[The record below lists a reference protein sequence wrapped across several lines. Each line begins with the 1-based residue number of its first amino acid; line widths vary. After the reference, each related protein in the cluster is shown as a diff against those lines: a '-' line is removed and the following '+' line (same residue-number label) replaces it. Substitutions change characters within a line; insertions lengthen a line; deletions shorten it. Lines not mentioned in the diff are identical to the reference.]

1 LCVFKGLVCIFVF
14 LCYFRLLLFYVVSY
28 FCWVW
33 FFSIKPRD
41 CLEQHLRND
50 LFCVA
55 WDVKPCSIP
64 FYSKQVLAASAL
76 QPLKSEALS
85 LHLSIPVPVLVPSV
99 ITSRPT
105 TASRP
110 SNPLNPL
117 LLRLRFGFCWP
128 LCTFINYI
136 Y

>member
-1 LCVFKGLVCIFVF
+1 MCVFKGLVCIFVF

-33 FFSIKPRD
+33 FFQYQAKRLPGTAS
-41 CLEQHLRND
+41 RND

-76 QPLKSEALS
+76 QLLKSGAFS